1 MTMTEMLMMMMMIG
15 SDGKRGALSQ
25 VVARIIA
32 APANENDPDL
42 CNMSRFVLV
51 GSSTFLFLLLSFGTS
66 ATFLLPFI
74 PTTLPL
80 NVILFIILTQLT
92 QQANSL

>member
-1 MTMTEMLMMMMMIG
+1 MMMMMIG

-51 GSSTFLFLLLSFGTS
+51 GSSTFFYFYGLVLVRLLLFK
-66 ATFLLPFI
+66 LPFI

-80 NVILFIILTQLT
+80 NLNYIIN
-92 QQANSL
+92 ACN